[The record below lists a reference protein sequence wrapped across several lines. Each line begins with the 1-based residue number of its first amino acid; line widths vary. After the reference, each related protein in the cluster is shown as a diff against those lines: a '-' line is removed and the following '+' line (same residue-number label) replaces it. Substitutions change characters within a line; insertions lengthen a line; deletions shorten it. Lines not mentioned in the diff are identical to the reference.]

1 MLGLRRI
8 SAHWAAGVLVAFI
21 VLLLGAWPALAQE
34 TAETDSQGA
43 LGQAQ
48 QQCMDVS
55 DSRSVLDQLVV
66 DGAITQQERDEA
78 AGLFGFDEDKVAA
91 IQADNAERW
100 DEIAQHHQDTRGF
113 FGNALRTGQE
123 GICWV
128 GSPVNAGIDA
138 VNNSP
143 FWEDPIGKF
152 AKSVMEGNNEALT
165 TAMMLWMDFSTTS
178 VDVNANTQGVK
189 NIVMGVCGFALAA
202 SFIVGGW
209 RIASARRGGLQ
220 EGLTDLNEN
229 MIRWLVFSIAVP
241 VMFPGAMVAS
251 DAIADAIMQDFGGAD
266 QLINLGGIEESQFG
280 PVVTLVLA
288 GITLIGSFVQIL
300 ALVTR
305 VLLAPIAA
313 GLSPLFAALSFSDTG
328 RQGLNHLVA
337 FLIAAIAFKPVSALL
352 YAVVLW
358 NVSGT
363 GDIGATGAIINAL
376 MIGIAGFSAP
386 ALVRALVP
394 AVSQAGGGGAAP
406 MLAGA
411 TGAVAGMAGMAG
423 ALANRGGAALSKLG
437 NAGSNT
443 GSGAQNIAG
452 PGASGGGPGGG
463 SSAAG
468 SGAPGPAG
476 PRGGGGAGGASRMSA
491 PAQAGSQPSGAGAGA
506 SAGRAAPAA
515 RSGARTASAGGSR
528 PSGVAARAGGAAR
541 GVARGAGSVLKG
553 TGAAASAVGTG
564 VRRVGDMG
572 HRPQQLFDDSIGVP
586 GGYAGQAH
594 R

>member
-1 MLGLRRI
+1 MTRQNRVSVLR
-8 SAHWAAGVLVAFI
+8 WAA
-21 VLLLGAWPALAQE
+21 VLLIIVAVFGASPAMAQDAGGE
-34 TAETDSQGA
+34 QQQGA
-43 LGQAQ
+43 LGRAQ
-48 QQCMDVS
+48 EKCMDVG
-55 DSRSVLDQLVV
+55 DSRSILDQLVA
-66 DGAITQQERDEA
+66 DGAISKQERDEA
-78 AGLFGFDEDKVAA
+78 AGSFGFDEKKVEA
-91 IQADNAERW
+91 IRNSNSDRW
-100 DEIAQHHQDTRGF
+100 DEIAAHHEESRGPLKQVGRGLQGAF
-113 FGNALRTGQE
+113 
-123 GICWV
+123 CWA
-128 GSPVNAGIDA
+128 GSPINAGIDA

-189 NIVMGVCGFALAA
+189 NIVMGVSGFALAA

-251 DAIADAIMQDFGGAD
+251 DAIADEIMQEFGGAD

-363 GDIGATGAIINAL
+363 GDIGATGIIINAL

-437 NAGSNT
+437 NAGSST

-452 PGASGGGPGGG
+452 SAGGGPGGG

-476 PRGGGGAGGASRMSA
+476 PRGGGGASRMSA
-491 PAQAGSQPSGAGAGA
+491 AAQAGSQPSGAGAGA
-506 SAGRAAPAA
+506 SAGRAAPAT

-528 PSGVAARAGGAAR
+528 PSGVAARAGSAAR

>member
-1 MLGLRRI
+1 MSGLQRI
-8 SAHWAAGVLVAFI
+8 SVQWAAAVLAALI

-34 TAETDSQGA
+34 TAETDSPGA

-55 DSRSVLDQLVV
+55 DSRSVLDQLVA
-66 DGAITQQERDEA
+66 DGAISKQERDEA

-100 DEIAQHHQDTRGF
+100 DEIVTHHEEERGWAGKAARGAQ
-113 FGNALRTGQE
+113 NLV
-123 GICWV
+123 CWA

-251 DAIADAIMQDFGGAD
+251 DAIADAIMQEFGGAD

-363 GDIGATGAIINAL
+363 GDIGATGVIINAL

-411 TGAVAGMAGMAG
+411 TGAIAGMAGMAG

-437 NAGSNT
+437 NAGSST

-452 PGASGGGPGGG
+452 SAGGGPGGG

-476 PRGGGGAGGASRMSA
+476 PRGGGGASRMSA
-491 PAQAGSQPSGAGAGA
+491 AAQAGSQPSGAGSGA
-506 SAGRAAPAA
+506 SAGRAA
-515 RSGARTASAGGSR
+515 
-528 PSGVAARAGGAAR
+528 
-541 GVARGAGSVLKG
+541 
-553 TGAAASAVGTG
+553 
-564 VRRVGDMG
+564 
-572 HRPQQLFDDSIGVP
+572 
-586 GGYAGQAH
+586 
-594 R
+594 

>member
-1 MLGLRRI
+1 MTQQNRVSVLR
-8 SAHWAAGVLVAFI
+8 WAA
-21 VLLLGAWPALAQE
+21 VLLIIVAVFGASPAMAQDAGGE
-34 TAETDSQGA
+34 QQQGA
-43 LGQAQ
+43 LGRAQ
-48 QQCMDVS
+48 DKCMEVG
-55 DSRSVLDQLVV
+55 DSRGILDQLVK
-66 DGAITQQERDEA
+66 DGAISKEQRDDA
-78 AGLFGFDEDKVAA
+78 AGTFGFDEKKVEEIRKA
-91 IQADNAERW
+91 NAQRW
-100 DEIAQHHQDTRGF
+100 DEIAAQKEEKRGF
-113 FGNALRTGQE
+113 WGNRAKELQSGV
-123 GICWV
+123 CWL

-143 FWEDPIGKF
+143 FWDDPIGKF

-220 EGLTDLNEN
+220 EGLSDLNEN
-229 MIRWLVFSIAVP
+229 MLRWLVFSIAVP

-251 DAIADAIMQDFGGAD
+251 DAIADAIMQEFGGAD

-288 GITLIGSFVQIL
+288 GITVIGSFVQIL

-337 FLIAAIAFKPVSALL
+337 FLIAAIVFKPVSALL

-363 GDIGATGAIINAL
+363 DDIGATGVIINAL

-437 NAGSNT
+437 NAGSST

-452 PGASGGGPGGG
+452 SAGGGPGGG

-468 SGAPGPAG
+468 SGATGPAG
-476 PRGGGGAGGASRMSA
+476 PRGGGGASRMSA
-491 PAQAGSQPSGAGAGA
+491 ATQAGSQPSGAGAGA
-506 SAGRAAPAA
+506 SAGRAASAT
-515 RSGARTASAGGSR
+515 RSGGRT

-553 TGAAASAVGTG
+553 AGAAASAVGTG